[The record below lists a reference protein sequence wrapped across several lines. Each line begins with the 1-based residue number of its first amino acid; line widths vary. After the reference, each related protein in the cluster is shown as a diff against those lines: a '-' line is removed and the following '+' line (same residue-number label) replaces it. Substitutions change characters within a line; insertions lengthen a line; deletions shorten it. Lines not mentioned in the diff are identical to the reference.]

1 MRNVLEKPKP
11 FYEQSYHAIK
21 RMIFEGKLKPGER
34 IVEAK
39 MAKELGV
46 SKSPLREAIRVLEK
60 EGLVVIDTRVMVYKP
75 TIKDVEEIYF
85 CRMALESFAAGLTT
99 RIASAEELENIEN
112 TLQKTEEA
120 ILQSMEQNVIIELN
134 ERFHK
139 LIIQYTQ
146 NNLLRKQLN
155 DLKGLIYYFRILN
168 FEGEKRAEHIL
179 EQHQQIFHHMKQRND
194 EQASKAMVHH
204 LQLDLDHLVE
214 VLSHNHEE

>member
-11 FYEQSYHAIK
+11 FYEQSYFAIK

-60 EGLVVIDTRVMVYKP
+60 EGLVIIDTRVMVYKP

-134 ERFHK
+134 ERFHE

>member
-1 MRNVLEKPKP
+1 MLEKPKP

-112 TLQKTEEA
+112 ILQKNRRSDSPINGTK
-120 ILQSMEQNVIIELN
+120 
-134 ERFHK
+134 RH
-139 LIIQYTQ
+139 Y
-146 NNLLRKQLN
+146 
-155 DLKGLIYYFRILN
+155 RI
-168 FEGEKRAEHIL
+168 K
-179 EQHQQIFHHMKQRND
+179 
-194 EQASKAMVHH
+194 
-204 LQLDLDHLVE
+204 
-214 VLSHNHEE
+214 

>member
-1 MRNVLEKPKP
+1 MLEKPKP

-99 RIASAEELENIEN
+99 RIASAEELESIEN

-134 ERFHK
+134 ERFHE